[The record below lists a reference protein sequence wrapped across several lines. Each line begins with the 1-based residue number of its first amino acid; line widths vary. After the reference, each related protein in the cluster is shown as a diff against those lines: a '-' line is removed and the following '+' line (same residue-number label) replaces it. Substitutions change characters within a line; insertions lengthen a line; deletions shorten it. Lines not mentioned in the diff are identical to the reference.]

1 MKKLLITLL
10 ITSLISFL
18 FGNYIFKVYIKN
30 VKEIV
35 KEASS
40 IYDDVY
46 MLLYGSYN
54 TIEKAKKNNLN
65 NYILKEEYGFY
76 KVYIGVTKSKENA
89 EIIREIYKEKGN
101 DIYIKE
107 KRISGL
113 EFMDYLYNVDVDFK
127 ILTEGEI
134 LEIQNNIIN
143 KYKECSIDE

>member
-1 MKKLLITLL
+1 MLI
-10 ITSLISFL
+10 
-18 FGNYIFKVYIKN
+18 
-30 VKEIV
+30 
-35 KEASS
+35 
-40 IYDDVY
+40 
-46 MLLYGSYN
+46 YGSYY

-65 NYILKEEYGFY
+65 NYILKEEDGFY

>member
-65 NYILKEEYGFY
+65 NYILKEEDGFY

-89 EIIREIYKEKGN
+89 EKGN

>member
-1 MKKLLITLL
+1 MKPVVIGVGGPVGSGKTLL
-10 ITSLISFL
+10 IERLTR
-18 FGNYIFKVYIKN
+18 
-30 VKEIV
+30 
-35 KEASS
+35 A
-40 IYDDVY
+40 
-46 MLLYGSYN
+46 M
-54 TIEKAKKNNLN
+54 NN
-65 NYILKEEYGFY
+65 EYSCA
-76 KVYIGVTKSKENA
+76 VIT
-89 EIIREIYKEKGN
+89 N

>member
-65 NYILKEEYGFY
+65 NYILKEEDGFY
-76 KVYIGVTKSKENA
+76 KVYIVLSLKSIA
-89 EIIREIYKEKGN
+89 ILLSLSTAQ
-101 DIYIKE
+101 YI
-107 KRISGL
+107 L
-113 EFMDYLYNVDVDFK
+113 
-127 ILTEGEI
+127 
-134 LEIQNNIIN
+134 
-143 KYKECSIDE
+143 